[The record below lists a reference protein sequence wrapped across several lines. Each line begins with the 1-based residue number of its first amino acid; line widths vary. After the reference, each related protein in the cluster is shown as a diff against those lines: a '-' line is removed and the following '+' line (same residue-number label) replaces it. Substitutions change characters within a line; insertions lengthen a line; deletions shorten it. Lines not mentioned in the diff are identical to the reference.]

1 MHARKDGFFNKQML
15 EVISIASNEWII
27 DCKNEDKIV
36 LECSQEEFKA
46 YQILNLDNP
55 KENLEM
61 RVSWGS
67 YKYNMILPLHNKIK
81 VVVNTLNI
89 NKLGVIG
96 HEEFNQQHEV
106 LGNVDG
112 FEYQNDN
119 KVLVRGWIGDSFY
132 TIKDI
137 YLQFTN
143 ENGKCVFEKSVT
155 RRYRIDL
162 VETLKDTKYLYS
174 GFINVIEYL
183 SGSDIEVHAICYTP
197 DKTNSIELGVLRKNV
212 DDVNVCDINIIDSKK
227 YSVEDKY
234 LQIWNTPSVL
244 ECYDFIDELSSN
256 LILYINH
263 SFGGGADLYLRK
275 KADEFIK
282 NGHEVYQVIYQPDF
296 HQYELINMKDDEHYY
311 FDDINIL
318 LYLVSMK
325 AKHIYFNE
333 LVSYPNIKGLID
345 TVHKIKSIH
354 PHIQFTYLVHDYFC
368 ICPRLN
374 LINVNDRYCGLPEVK
389 DCDICLKR
397 ANFDQSKSI
406 VEWRSL
412 NAKLLNTCDEI
423 ICFSNSSKKYLVRV
437 YQNLSDKIKV
447 IGHIID
453 ELRAPKVKNDNIIT
467 IGLLGQLCKHKGI
480 EKIKELI
487 QYIHN
492 NQLSKYRIV
501 CIGDAQDVRNDSVFF
516 ATGKYRREDIANLV
530 EEYNIDVFFMSSV
543 CPETFS
549 YTISE
554 IQSMKRPLISY
565 DLGAQGERTKNYK
578 FGKVIPLNT
587 KPELLLKA
595 INDLCEGDILNE

>member
-15 EVISIASNEWII
+15 DVISIASNEWII

-61 RVSWGS
+61 RVSGGS

-197 DKTNSIELGVLRKNV
+197 DKMNSIELGILRKNV

-397 ANFDQSKSI
+397 AKFDQSKSI

-423 ICFSNSSKKYLVRV
+423 ICFSNSSKKYLVRI

-516 ATGKYRREDIANLV
+516 ATGKYRREDIVNLV

-578 FGKVIPLNT
+578 LGKVIPLNT

>member
-137 YLQFTN
+137 YLCFTN

-155 RRYRIDL
+155 RRYRMDL

-197 DKTNSIELGVLRKNV
+197 DKMNSIELGILRKNV

-318 LYLVSMK
+318 LYLVSIK
-325 AKHIYFNE
+325 AQHIYFNE

-406 VEWRSL
+406 VDWRSL

-437 YQNLSDKIKV
+437 YQNLSHKIKV
-447 IGHIID
+447 IGHVID
-453 ELRAPKVKNDNIIT
+453 ELRVPKVENDNIIT
-467 IGLLGQLCKHKGI
+467 IGLLGQLCKHKGM
-480 EKIKELI
+480 EEVKELI
-487 QYIHN
+487 QYIHS

-501 CIGDAQDVRNDSVFF
+501 CIGDAQDMRNDSVFF
-516 ATGKYRREDIANLV
+516 ATGKYRREDIVNLV

-578 FGKVIPLNT
+578 LGKVIPLNT

-595 INDLCEGDILNE
+595 INDLCEEDILNE

>member
-15 EVISIASNEWII
+15 DVISIASNEWII

-61 RVSWGS
+61 RVSGGS

-155 RRYRIDL
+155 RRYRMDL

-197 DKTNSIELGVLRKNV
+197 DKMNSIELGILRKNV

-516 ATGKYRREDIANLV
+516 ATGKYRREDIVNLV

-578 FGKVIPLNT
+578 LGKVIPLNT

>member
-55 KENLEM
+55 KENLEI

-197 DKTNSIELGVLRKNV
+197 DKTNSIELGILRKNV

-587 KPELLLKA
+587 KPELLLRA

>member
-89 NKLGVIG
+89 NELGVIG

-197 DKTNSIELGVLRKNV
+197 DKTNSIELGILRKNV

>member
-15 EVISIASNEWII
+15 DVISIASNEWII

-36 LECSQEEFKA
+36 LECNQEKFKA

-61 RVSWGS
+61 RVSGGS

-155 RRYRIDL
+155 RRYRMDL

-197 DKTNSIELGVLRKNV
+197 DKMNSIELGILRKNV

-275 KADEFIK
+275 K
-282 NGHEVYQVIYQPDF
+282 
-296 HQYELINMKDDEHYY
+296 
-311 FDDINIL
+311 
-318 LYLVSMK
+318 
-325 AKHIYFNE
+325 
-333 LVSYPNIKGLID
+333 
-345 TVHKIKSIH
+345 
-354 PHIQFTYLVHDYFC
+354 
-368 ICPRLN
+368 
-374 LINVNDRYCGLPEVK
+374 
-389 DCDICLKR
+389 
-397 ANFDQSKSI
+397 
-406 VEWRSL
+406 
-412 NAKLLNTCDEI
+412 
-423 ICFSNSSKKYLVRV
+423 
-437 YQNLSDKIKV
+437 
-447 IGHIID
+447 
-453 ELRAPKVKNDNIIT
+453 
-467 IGLLGQLCKHKGI
+467 
-480 EKIKELI
+480 
-487 QYIHN
+487 
-492 NQLSKYRIV
+492 
-501 CIGDAQDVRNDSVFF
+501 
-516 ATGKYRREDIANLV
+516 
-530 EEYNIDVFFMSSV
+530 
-543 CPETFS
+543 
-549 YTISE
+549 
-554 IQSMKRPLISY
+554 
-565 DLGAQGERTKNYK
+565 
-578 FGKVIPLNT
+578 
-587 KPELLLKA
+587 
-595 INDLCEGDILNE
+595 

>member
-15 EVISIASNEWII
+15 DVISIASNEWII

-36 LECSQEEFKA
+36 LECNQEKFKA

-61 RVSWGS
+61 RVSGGS

-155 RRYRIDL
+155 RRYRMDL

-197 DKTNSIELGVLRKNV
+197 DKMNSIELGILRKNV

-516 ATGKYRREDIANLV
+516 ATGKYRREDIVNLV

-578 FGKVIPLNT
+578 LGKVIPLNT

>member
-15 EVISIASNEWII
+15 DVISIASNEWII

-96 HEEFNQQHEV
+96 HEEFNQQHEA

-197 DKTNSIELGVLRKNV
+197 DKMNSIELGVLRKNV

-389 DCDICLKR
+389 DCDICLNS

-516 ATGKYRREDIANLV
+516 ATGKYRREDIVNLV

>member
-318 LYLVSMK
+318 LYLISMK

-587 KPELLLKA
+587 KPELLLRA

>member
-15 EVISIASNEWII
+15 DVISIASNEWII

-61 RVSWGS
+61 RVSGGS

-155 RRYRIDL
+155 RRYRMDL

-197 DKTNSIELGVLRKNV
+197 DKINSIELGILRKNV

-516 ATGKYRREDIANLV
+516 ATGKYRREDIVNLV

-578 FGKVIPLNT
+578 LGKVIPLNT

>member
-67 YKYNMILPLHNKIK
+67 YKCNMILPLHNKIK

>member
-197 DKTNSIELGVLRKNV
+197 DKTNSIELGILRKNV

-275 KADEFIK
+275 KAGEFIK

-345 TVHKIKSIH
+345 TVQKIKSIH

-412 NAKLLNTCDEI
+412 NAKLLNTCDET

-587 KPELLLKA
+587 KPELLLRA

>member
-36 LECSQEEFKA
+36 LECNQEKFKA

-96 HEEFNQQHEV
+96 HEEFNQQHEA

-143 ENGKCVFEKSVT
+143 ENGKRVFEKSVT

-197 DKTNSIELGVLRKNV
+197 DKMNSIELGVLRKNV

-282 NGHEVYQVIYQPDF
+282 NVHEVYQVIYQPDF

-389 DCDICLKR
+389 DCDICLNS

-516 ATGKYRREDIANLV
+516 ATGKYRREDIVNLV

>member
-183 SGSDIEVHAICYTP
+183 SGRDIEVHAICYTP
-197 DKTNSIELGVLRKNV
+197 DKTNSIELGILRKNV

-227 YSVEDKY
+227 YTVEDKY

>member
-197 DKTNSIELGVLRKNV
+197 DKTNSIELGILRKNV

-345 TVHKIKSIH
+345 TVQKIKSIH

>member
-183 SGSDIEVHAICYTP
+183 SGRDIEVHAICYTP
-197 DKTNSIELGVLRKNV
+197 DKTNSIELGILRKNV

>member
-1 MHARKDGFFNKQML
+1 MRARKDGLFNKQML
-15 EVISIASNEWII
+15 EVMCVASNEWII

-36 LECSQEEFKA
+36 LECNQEKFKA

-81 VVVNTLNI
+81 IVVNTLNI
-89 NKLGVIG
+89 NKLGIIG
-96 HEEFNQQHEV
+96 HEGFNKQHQV
-106 LGNVDG
+106 LGNVDE

-119 KVLVRGWIGDSFY
+119 RVLVRGWIGDSFY

-137 YLQFTN
+137 YLRFTN
-143 ENGKCVFEKSVT
+143 ENGKCFFEKSVT
-155 RRYRIDL
+155 RRYRMDL
-162 VETLKDTKYLYS
+162 VETLKNTKYLYS
-174 GFINVIEYL
+174 GFINIIEYQ
-183 SGSDIEVHAICYTP
+183 SGTDIKVEAICYTP
-197 DKTNSIELGVLRKNV
+197 DKMNSIELGTLKKNI
-212 DDVNVCDINIIDSKK
+212 DDVNVCDIHIIDSKK
-227 YSVEDKY
+227 YTVENQY
-234 LQIWNTPSVL
+234 LEIWNTPSVL
-244 ECYDFIDELSSN
+244 ECYDFIDELSDN

-275 KADEFIK
+275 NAEGLIR
-282 NGHEVYQVIYQPDF
+282 NGQDVYQVVYKPDF
-296 HQYELINMKDDEHYY
+296 HQYELINMKDDMHYY

-325 AKHIYFNE
+325 AQHIYFNE

-345 TVHKIKSIH
+345 TVHNIKLIH
-354 PHIQFTYLVHDYFC
+354 PHIQLTYLVHDYFC

-389 DCDICLKR
+389 DCDICLNS

-437 YQNLSDKIKV
+437 YQNLSHKIKV
-447 IGHIID
+447 IGHVID
-453 ELRAPKVKNDNIIT
+453 ELRVPKVENDNIIT
-467 IGLLGQLCKHKGI
+467 IGLLGQLCKHKGM
-480 EKIKELI
+480 EEVKELI
-487 QYIHN
+487 QYIHS

-501 CIGDAQDVRNDSVFF
+501 CIGDAQDMRNDSVFF

-578 FGKVIPLNT
+578 LGKVIPLNA
-587 KPELLLKA
+587 KPDILLDA
-595 INDLCEGDILNE
+595 INELCEGDILNG

>member
-15 EVISIASNEWII
+15 DVISIASNEWII

-61 RVSWGS
+61 CVSGGS

-197 DKTNSIELGVLRKNV
+197 DKMNSIELGILRKNV

-397 ANFDQSKSI
+397 AKFDQSKSI

-423 ICFSNSSKKYLVRV
+423 ICFSNSSKKYLVRI

-516 ATGKYRREDIANLV
+516 ATGKYRREDIVNLV

-578 FGKVIPLNT
+578 LGKVIPLNT

>member
-1 MHARKDGFFNKQML
+1 MLEKMVFFNKQML
-15 EVISIASNEWII
+15 DVISIASNEWII

-61 RVSWGS
+61 RVSGGS

-155 RRYRIDL
+155 RRYRMDL

-197 DKTNSIELGVLRKNV
+197 DKMNSIELGILRKNV

-516 ATGKYRREDIANLV
+516 ATGKYRREDIVNLV

-578 FGKVIPLNT
+578 LGKVIPLNT

>member
-15 EVISIASNEWII
+15 DVISIASNEWII

-61 RVSWGS
+61 RVSGGS

-155 RRYRIDL
+155 RRYRMDL

-197 DKTNSIELGVLRKNV
+197 DKMNSIELGILRKNV

-516 ATGKYRREDIANLV
+516 ATGKYRRENIVNLV

-578 FGKVIPLNT
+578 LGKVIPLNT

>member
-197 DKTNSIELGVLRKNV
+197 DKTNSIELGILRKNV

>member
-15 EVISIASNEWII
+15 DVISIASNEWII

-61 RVSWGS
+61 RVSGGS

-174 GFINVIEYL
+174 GFINIIEYL

-197 DKTNSIELGVLRKNV
+197 DKMNSIELGILRKNV

-282 NGHEVYQVIYQPDF
+282 NGHEVYQVIYQPYF

-423 ICFSNSSKKYLVRV
+423 ICFSNSSKKYLVRI

-516 ATGKYRREDIANLV
+516 ATGKYRREDIVNLV

-578 FGKVIPLNT
+578 LGKVIPLNT

>member
-36 LECSQEEFKA
+36 LECNQEKFKA

-96 HEEFNQQHEV
+96 HEEFNQQHEA

-143 ENGKCVFEKSVT
+143 ENGKRVFEKSVT

-197 DKTNSIELGVLRKNV
+197 DKMNSIELGVLRKNV

-389 DCDICLKR
+389 DCDICLNS

-516 ATGKYRREDIANLV
+516 ATGKYRREDIVNLV

>member
-282 NGHEVYQVIYQPDF
+282 NGHEVYQVIYQLDF

-412 NAKLLNTCDEI
+412 NAKLLNTCD
-423 ICFSNSSKKYLVRV
+423 
-437 YQNLSDKIKV
+437 
-447 IGHIID
+447 
-453 ELRAPKVKNDNIIT
+453 
-467 IGLLGQLCKHKGI
+467 
-480 EKIKELI
+480 
-487 QYIHN
+487 
-492 NQLSKYRIV
+492 
-501 CIGDAQDVRNDSVFF
+501 
-516 ATGKYRREDIANLV
+516 
-530 EEYNIDVFFMSSV
+530 
-543 CPETFS
+543 
-549 YTISE
+549 
-554 IQSMKRPLISY
+554 
-565 DLGAQGERTKNYK
+565 
-578 FGKVIPLNT
+578 
-587 KPELLLKA
+587 
-595 INDLCEGDILNE
+595 

>member
-1 MHARKDGFFNKQML
+1 MHARKDVFFNKQML

-155 RRYRIDL
+155 HRYRIDL

-197 DKTNSIELGVLRKNV
+197 DKTNSIELGILRKNV

-345 TVHKIKSIH
+345 IVQKIKSIH

-447 IGHIID
+447 IGHVID

-501 CIGDAQDVRNDSVFF
+501 CIGDAQDMLNDSVFF
-516 ATGKYRREDIANLV
+516 ATGKYRREDIVNLV

-578 FGKVIPLNT
+578 LGKVIPLNT
-587 KPELLLKA
+587 KPELLLRA

>member
-15 EVISIASNEWII
+15 DVISIASNEWII

-96 HEEFNQQHEV
+96 HEEFNQQHEA

-197 DKTNSIELGVLRKNV
+197 DKMNSIELGVLRKNV

-516 ATGKYRREDIANLV
+516 ATGKYRREDIVNLV

-578 FGKVIPLNT
+578 LGKVIPLNT
-587 KPELLLKA
+587 NPELLLKA